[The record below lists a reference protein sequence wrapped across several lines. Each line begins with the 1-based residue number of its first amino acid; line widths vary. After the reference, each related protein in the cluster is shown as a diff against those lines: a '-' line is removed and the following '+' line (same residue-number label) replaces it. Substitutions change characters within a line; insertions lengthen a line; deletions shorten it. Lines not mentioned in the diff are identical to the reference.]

1 MDTALGDHVARNR
14 RVDAAGEQAH
24 RVAAHPERQA
34 ARGALGGGMDI
45 GGVLADLDIDRQLR
59 VVDVDAQV
67 RKRVVQLAA
76 DPLADLNG
84 AHGEALV
91 GALCLDLEALC
102 RAQRVREI
110 ELRRLENRLFALLAG
125 LGAGD
130 GDDAL

>member
-1 MDTALGDHVARNR
+1 M
-14 RVDAAGEQAH
+14 
-24 RVAAHPERQA
+24 
-34 ARGALGGGMDI
+34 
-45 GGVLADLDIDRQLR
+45 
-59 VVDVDAQV
+59 
-67 RKRVVQLAA
+67 QLAA

-130 GDDAL
+130 GDDAEHLFARVIGTLKVAALLARLDVDRALA